1 MYGEGNG
8 TKLISDIV
16 NTTTQVSEG
25 LTQSMGIDLRAL
37 LAGLWAAGLP
47 PGRNPARWVRPPRRA
62 RRSSLRRER
71 RPTAARRL
79 ESCPRTTNF

>member
-37 LAGLWAAGLP
+37 LAGLLGGRLAAGP
-47 PGRNPARWVRPPRRA
+47 EPCTWVRPPRRA
-62 RRSSLRRER
+62 RRSSLRQER